1 MGYLQKFYEICINFY
16 HDCRVTIMSDN
27 EKLIKKCDRE
37 IRKLQQIEP
46 IDLTDAD
53 LSWCDADTRDL
64 IVSINDDI
72 NRSVKARINQLSLI
86 RDKLK
91 SDGDV

>member
-1 MGYLQKFYEICINFY
+1 MTAV
-16 HDCRVTIMSDN
+16 VTIMSDN

-37 IRKLQQIEP
+37 IMKLQQIEP
-46 IDLTDAD
+46 IDL
-53 LSWCDADTRDL
+53 SWCDADIRDL

-72 NRSVKARINQLSLI
+72 NRSVKSRINQLSLI
-86 RDKLK
+86 MDKLK

>member
-1 MGYLQKFYEICINFY
+1 M
-16 HDCRVTIMSDN
+16 TDN

-64 IVSINDDI
+64 IVSITDDI
-72 NRSVKARINQLSLI
+72 NRSIKARINQLSLI

>member
-1 MGYLQKFYEICINFY
+1 MTAV
-16 HDCRVTIMSDN
+16 VTIMSDN

-37 IRKLQQIEP
+37 IRKLQQIGP
-46 IDLTDAD
+46 IDLTDID
-53 LSWCDADTRDL
+53 WSWCDADTRDL

-72 NRSVKARINQLSLI
+72 NRSVKSRINQLSLI